1 MKETKM
7 KIRFLIIVSKYINAL
22 DKNSDVDFL
31 PHCAILAK
39 KNEVEYSSKDM
50 QDLGSAKAKSYLWG
64 SLWTREDLKVGSRK
78 DTVLSGI

>member
-1 MKETKM
+1 M

-50 QDLGSAKAKSYLWG
+50 QYSRSSTCILGPRCTVRTYAQPTLG
-64 SLWTREDLKVGSRK
+64 LHVRE
-78 DTVLSGI
+78 